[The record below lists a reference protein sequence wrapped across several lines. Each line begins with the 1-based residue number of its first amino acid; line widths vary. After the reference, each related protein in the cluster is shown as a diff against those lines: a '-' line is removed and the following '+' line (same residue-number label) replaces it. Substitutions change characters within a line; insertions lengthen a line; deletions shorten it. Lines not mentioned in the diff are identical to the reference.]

1 MKDNKLT
8 TASIH
13 NRRIGD
19 INIINLN
26 IPIFDR
32 FAEKEYPH
40 ILIIQSTIENRTKLI
55 IYPIKK
61 EKLIKVSLFGQNI
74 TDGIIGILS
83 RILKNYEIIHTSGLL
98 IKKKKLFYE
107 CYLNLN
113 LSDIKS
119 KELKASLDK
128 IKIKKIFMEVKIEE
142 ISIEKSKKYI
152 K

>member
-1 MKDNKLT
+1 MHVKGLELPAYDPRAAKICGLGFV
-8 TASIH
+8 S
-13 NRRIGD
+13 
-19 INIINLN
+19 
-26 IPIFDR
+26 
-32 FAEKEYPH
+32 
-40 ILIIQSTIENRTKLI
+40 Q
-55 IYPIKK
+55 
-61 EKLIKVSLFGQNI
+61 VSLFGQNVI
-74 TDGIIGILS
+74 DDIISILS

>member
-98 IKKKKLFYE
+98 IKKKNY
-107 CYLNLN
+107 
-113 LSDIKS
+113 
-119 KELKASLDK
+119 
-128 IKIKKIFMEVKIEE
+128 FMSVIL
-142 ISIEKSKKYI
+142 I
-152 K
+152 